1 DNSSDHSITL
11 SASDN
16 TESRVFAEVHVAALL
31 GISSLAD
38 AQNKVVRTNTVTVA
52 KEAFMQS
59 EGDLNLYA
67 GKSQY
72 GNSVL
77 KQGSYAEGYV
87 TVINAGVKA
96 KYTMETSTN
105 NQVVVEEDAVGK
117 AVKNINLQAIQ
128 GNVNIYKMAKEYRS
142 DDQSSLRQALP
153 KNSTLTASQNNF
165 VQVDGR
171 LTSGQR
177 NKLVIEINGSE
188 IPKVEGLS
196 RVKGADSKYTVSVTN
211 GKTETEEEDY
221 SDEIKVKTGT
231 RSYANDLA
239 NRWEELNKLI
249 KAQGSGN
256 DEIDRNMTSYAGY
269 VMEKELLETKL
280 KALGLM
286 REINDGNGKTTWIP
300 ITSGYDI
307 TYAEL
312 PNHLYASGGT
322 INIASDTLKGS
333 GTITANNAASV
344 TVTNKSNAYLK
355 VNNITIGEIGDGIVF
370 NGVNLSNDDKAIE
383 TYQKAGLT
391 LVSTSLDQAGVF
403 INNQPDTQP
412 ISVKTAGSDT
422 TTDYKPVT
430 TIEIAGKIQAGRGTA
445 SISNTSG

>member
-1 DNSSDHSITL
+1 
-11 SASDN
+11 
-16 TESRVFAEVHVAALL
+16 
-31 GISSLAD
+31 
-38 AQNKVVRTNTVTVA
+38 
-52 KEAFMQS
+52 M
-59 EGDLNLYA
+59 
-67 GKSQY
+67 
-72 GNSVL
+72 
-77 KQGSYAEGYV
+77 
-87 TVINAGVKA
+87 
-96 KYTMETSTN
+96 
-105 NQVVVEEDAVGK
+105 
-117 AVKNINLQAIQ
+117 
-128 GNVNIYKMAKEYRS
+128 
-142 DDQSSLRQALP
+142 
-153 KNSTLTASQNNF
+153 NNF
-165 VQVDGR
+165 VQVDGS

-196 RVKGADSKYTVSVTN
+196 RAEGADSKYTVSVTN

-355 VNNITIGEIGDGIVF
+355 VNNINE
-370 NGVNLSNDDKAIE
+370 A
-383 TYQKAGLT
+383 
-391 LVSTSLDQAGVF
+391 VSKVAKL
-403 INNQPDTQP
+403 IKLKKYIDTH
-412 ISVKTAGSDT
+412 
-422 TTDYKPVT
+422 
-430 TIEIAGKIQAGRGTA
+430 
-445 SISNTSG
+445 